1 MDYENLVDIEYNRYV
16 ENFGSLSVYNAIA
29 PINNAIS
36 ILNEQN
42 EALLNGMVNLSSSI
56 QNVNE
61 SVNRKRVKIPVRD
74 SNGLITQVIEE

>member
-1 MDYENLVDIEYNRYV
+1 MDYENLVGIEYNRYV
-16 ENFGSLSVYNAIA
+16 ENFGSLSFSNAIA

-42 EALLNGMVNLSSSI
+42 ETLLNGMVNLSSAI

-61 SVNRKRVKIPVRD
+61 SVNRKRVKIPIRD